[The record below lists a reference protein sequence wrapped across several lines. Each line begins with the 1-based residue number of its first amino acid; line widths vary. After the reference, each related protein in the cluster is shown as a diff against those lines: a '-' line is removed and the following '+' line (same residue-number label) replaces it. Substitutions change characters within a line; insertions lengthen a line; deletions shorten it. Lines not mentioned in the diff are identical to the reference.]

1 MMVVN
6 QQSKI
11 ITNKEERVDLPM
23 QALVVPLNE
32 VTIIGEITTKWK
44 LLQRETILMLE
55 EILDFV
61 LEISTLEYIAVQE
74 LQN

>member
-1 MMVVN
+1 
-6 QQSKI
+6 
-11 ITNKEERVDLPM
+11 M

-55 EILDFV
+55 EIFDFV
-61 LEISTLEYIAVQE
+61 LEISTLEYIAVQKLE
-74 LQN
+74 N